1 MTATSKADALGPSA
15 AFGAAA
21 VPRASR
27 RAAAAAAG
35 IGVDLGTVTNLP
47 VQDISINPDN
57 PRRDL
62 GDLKSLAG
70 SLKTH
75 GQKTAIS
82 IMPRATYLAANPG
95 REDALEPNTLYVA
108 IDGNSR
114 LAAAREA
121 GLKTI
126 KVMIDD
132 ELGANPDELLES
144 ALVAN
149 IHRKDLDHL
158 DEARALEQLLKVHGG
173 SQEALAERL
182 HRSQGWVSQRLALL
196 TLTPELKDRLVRGE
210 ESAAELRAVG
220 RKPAEQQAQALADI
234 KAKKAAAKAASAAVG
249 VPASA
254 PAATPTPAPQP
265 QVHYAVMNPPAGTG
279 EAVPEDPERAP
290 SPQPA
295 PEAHPDTTSDTQQV
309 VRPPA
314 APEPPTPTVV
324 LPSGLMTLPEGQ
336 RSALLHEYVKHAG
349 SVETM
354 VADLARGLPADRVQQ
369 LGQILREV
377 GNGMLSR
384 AGAPL

>member
-1 MTATSKADALGPSA
+1 MTATSKEDALGPSA

-35 IGVDLGTVTNLP
+35 IGTDLEVVTNLP
-47 VQDISINPDN
+47 VQDISLNPDN
-57 PRRDL
+57 PRSDL
-62 GDLKSLAG
+62 GDLESLAG

-82 IMPRATYLAANPG
+82 IMSRATYLAANPG
-95 REDALEPNTLYVA
+95 RENALEPDTRYVV

-114 LAAAREA
+114 LDAARAA
-121 GLKTI
+121 GLTTI
-126 KVMIDD
+126 KVMVDD

-173 SQEALAERL
+173 SQEALAARL

-196 TLTPELKDRLVRGE
+196 TLTPELKERLVRGE

-220 RKPAEQQAQALADI
+220 RKPAEQQEQALADI
-234 KAKKAAAKAASAAVG
+234 KARKAAAKAASAAAVLPAPAPSAA
-249 VPASA
+249 PAS
-254 PAATPTPAPQP
+254 APQP

-279 EAVPEDPERAP
+279 QAAPEDPERAP
-290 SPQPA
+290 SPQSA
-295 PEAHPDTTSDTQQV
+295 SGALPDATPDPQQGVGPSDT
-309 VRPPA
+309 
-314 APEPPTPTVV
+314 PEPPAPTAV
-324 LPSGLMTLPEGQ
+324 LPSGLMTLPESQ

-384 AGAPL
+384 AGAPS